1 MEITRHWWKCKTD
14 IIVHLNAELWQFL
27 QIDTNRHPVIS
38 LKYMYTY
45 GIYKSKGTVLRC
57 VSCRYKSQYFLLD
70 FLLNIFFFCDFLDN
84 ALYIIRT
91 RLGNVCVKM
100 YLWYC
105 YSAMVVILC
114 AAALTSQ
121 WGTRLYYMNDSPIVS
136 CCYS

>member
-1 MEITRHWWKCKTD
+1 MKVQNRYHCPSKCRIVTVSTNWHKQASCYIIEIHVYLWYIQFQRNSASLCK
-14 IIVHLNAELWQFL
+14 LPLEE
-27 QIDTNRHPVIS
+27 PVFS
-38 LKYMYTY
+38 V
-45 GIYKSKGTVLRC
+45 GILVEY
-57 VSCRYKSQYFLLD
+57 
-70 FLLNIFFFCDFLDN
+70 FFFCDFLDN
-84 ALYIIRT
+84 ALIIIRT

-136 CCYS
+136 HCYS

>member
-1 MEITRHWWKCKTD
+1 MKVQNRYHCPSKCRTVTVSANWHKQ
-14 IIVHLNAELWQFL
+14 AY
-27 QIDTNRHPVIS
+27 VIS

-45 GIYKSKGTVLRC
+45 GLYNSKGTVLRC
-57 VSCRYKSQYFLLD
+57 VSCLYKSQYFLLE

-136 CCYS
+136 HCYS